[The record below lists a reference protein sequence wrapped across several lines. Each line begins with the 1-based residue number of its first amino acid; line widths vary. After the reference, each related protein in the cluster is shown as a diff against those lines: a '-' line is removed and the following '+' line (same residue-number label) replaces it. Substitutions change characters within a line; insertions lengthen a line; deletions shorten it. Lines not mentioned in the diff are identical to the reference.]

1 MNGRIGVLEL
11 PASWQLPRL
20 SAVTA
25 ASTGSGYTAIST
37 ALNASNAPS
46 PLQNATKQLPPP
58 PPAAVELN
66 ASLLHVAQASASTYA
81 AYAHPSATEV
91 PTCGHTSAPT
101 PYFSDWDSDPDEEPL
116 SALELMEC
124 ERRFIREGEQ
134 VERNASL
141 FAALHPA
148 HNHTVLPEHQRLL
161 DMRRDA
167 LGLAAPAAR
176 QAPPRITCSDHI
188 LKVGHRH

>member
-58 PPAAVELN
+58 PGAVELN

-81 AYAHPSATEV
+81 AYAHPSATDV
-91 PTCGHTSAPT
+91 PTCGHTSAPS

-167 LGLAAPAAR
+167 PGLAAPAAR
-176 QAPPRITCSDHI
+176 QASPADH
-188 LKVGHRH
+188 L